1 MKFIKWKTLIVTSLV
16 CLLPILLGIALWQ
29 KLPSSVPIHFDIN
42 NNPDNFASKEFAVF
56 GMPVL
61 MVLLQFICCIIT
73 DANSKKHGER
83 KKFEKVVKWIIPLL
97 TVVLQIITF
106 CYAIG
111 YKVDIRRV
119 VSVIVGVMLVVIG
132 NYMPKFD
139 YIKNYDLS
147 TEKAKKINRF
157 IGFETVVMG
166 ILFFISIFLP
176 PVATVVCLIL
186 LVPYAII
193 GVIYGIKNGRK
204 SS

>member
-16 CLLPILLGIALWQ
+16 CLLPIILGIALWS

-56 GMPVL
+56 GLPVL
-61 MVLLQFICCIIT
+61 MVLLQFINCIIT
-73 DANSKKHGER
+73 DINSKKHGER
-83 KKFEKVVKWIIPLL
+83 KKFEKVVKWIIPFL

-119 VSVIVGVMLVVIG
+119 VSVIVGIILVVIG

-166 ILFFISIFLP
+166 ILFLISIFFP
-176 PVATVVCLIL
+176 PVATIVCLVL

-204 SS
+204 NS

>member
-83 KKFEKVVKWIIPLL
+83 KKFEKVVKWIIPFL

-119 VSVIVGVMLVVIG
+119 VSVIVGIILVVIG

>member
-1 MKFIKWKTLIVTSLV
+1 MKFIKWKTLIVTTLV
-16 CLLPILLGIALWQ
+16 CLLPIVLGIALWQ

-61 MVLLQFICCIIT
+61 MVFLQFINCVIT
-73 DANSKKHGER
+73 DINSKKHGER
-83 KKFEKVVKWIIPLL
+83 KKFEKVVKWIIPSL

-119 VSVIVGVMLVVIG
+119 VSVIVGIILVVIG

-166 ILFFISIFLP
+166 ILFLVSIFLP

>member
-16 CLLPILLGIALWQ
+16 CLLPIVLGIVLWQ

-83 KKFEKVVKWIIPLL
+83 KKFEKVVKWIIPFL

-166 ILFFISIFLP
+166 ILFLISIFLP